1 MARYLFVTGK
11 LAARSLRDTLEK
23 LPPDFDCEVSVLPI
37 SVAALMDTRFVA
49 KHLTNARGYD
59 RVMIPGLCTGD
70 LKPLADALGA
80 DVVRGPNSLK
90 EIPGCFGGADALKGY
105 GAYRSKNYR

>member
-23 LPPDFDCEVSVLPI
+23 LPSDFDCEVSVLPI

-59 RVMIPGLCTGD
+59 RVMIPGLCTGR
-70 LKPLADALGA
+70 PET
-80 DVVRGPNSLK
+80 PC
-90 EIPGCFGGADALKGY
+90 GCDWAQM
-105 GAYRSKNYR
+105 